1 MDSSDESDGLIDEL
15 HSVVSKYLDTYVSMP
30 ALETVTKNV
39 EGQARVASLGSLF
52 LIVADSVKDHGIDY
66 DKEYLVNLSK
76 EEVKARI
83 ESFGKYI
90 ELQEASTAENN
101 ENVLAAAEYLSNDS
115 SKKYLLEY
123 LIRELKWII
132 VSLLSASYISSFVL
146 MRSSF
151 ELTVGI
157 ATRETGG
164 MTDRIHSIQGL
175 DEEERKKVK
184 NLWYRLCAWGHPYGK
199 WQKEVCPIYVS
210 CKPIYHPKLF
220 SLCLGE
226 LIELIDFFV
235 VIAIRKF
242 ELNTVELKRQ
252 LLEENISLADLQ
264 LLRSRLQA

>member
-1 MDSSDESDGLIDEL
+1 MESSDESNGLIDGL
-15 HSVVSKYLDTYVSMP
+15 HSVVSKFLDSYVSTP
-30 ALETVTKNV
+30 VLETVTKNI
-39 EGQARVASLGSLF
+39 EGQARVVSLGALC
-52 LIVADSVKDHGIDY
+52 LIVADSVKDHGIDF

-76 EEVKARI
+76 EEVNARI
-83 ESFGKYI
+83 ESFGRCI
-90 ELQEASTAENN
+90 ELQEASTAENS
-101 ENVLAAAEYLSNDS
+101 EMVRVAAEYLSSDS

-151 ELTVGI
+151 ELIVGM

-199 WQKEVCPIYVS
+199 WQKEVCPIYAS
-210 CKPIYHPKLF
+210 YKPLYHPKLF

-226 LIELIDFFV
+226 FIELIDLFV
-235 VIAIRKF
+235 VIAIGKF
-242 ELNTVELKRQ
+242 ELNTAELKRQ
-252 LLEENISLADLQ
+252 ILENNISLADLE
-264 LLRSRLQA
+264 LLRSRL